1 VTLTIGI
8 IEIILFVAIGALVS
22 SLVSL
27 LAFSYALK
35 THKREI
41 INLQRRVHYLEGGM
55 LHHGLLPLPWEM
67 EDLNETKAFK
77 QEGNVV
83 YLQKEE

>member
-1 VTLTIGI
+1 VIPTTGI
-8 IEIILFVAIGALVS
+8 IEIILFVSIVALVS

-27 LAFSYALK
+27 LAFAYALK
-35 THKREI
+35 THKRGI
-41 INLQRRVHYLEGGM
+41 IDLQRRIYYLEAGM
-55 LHHGLLPLPWEM
+55 FHHGLLPLPWEV

>member
-1 VTLTIGI
+1 MTLTAGI
-8 IEIILFVAIGALVS
+8 IEIILFVAIGVLVS

-27 LAFSYALK
+27 LAFAYTLK
-35 THKREI
+35 THKRGI
-41 INLQRRVHYLEGGM
+41 IDLQRRIYYLEGGM
-55 LHHGLLPLPWEM
+55 FHHGLLPLPWEM